1 MNRRG
6 FVLIT
11 VLWTMVL
18 LAVVAGLA
26 LSVARQ
32 GFLASRNRIVLAR
45 AEWAA
50 EGCLEL
56 LRQRLHGAPSLRLL
70 DTTRLGATG
79 WCRAEVTDPASAIH
93 PGLLDSVSLVALLGD
108 TVRAASFLDWTDGDT
123 VSRPAGAER
132 SWYVARRR
140 TPPRDAPVASV
151 RELTMIRGFEDVPIA
166 LLDRRFTVHGSG
178 RLNPNLA
185 DAGVLAAIPGLGAGV
200 ARQLRSRRQFGQ
212 EARSLDQL
220 AMMVSPT
227 ERGAM
232 EAHWGALT
240 QRLEFSP
247 SHLLVQLEGGVD
259 GYALRAR
266 ETVLLAVLPER
277 VAILR
282 REVW

>member
-18 LAVVAGLA
+18 LSVVAGLA
-26 LSVARQ
+26 VSVARQ

-50 EGCLEL
+50 EGCLAL
-56 LRQRLHGAPSLRLL
+56 VRQQLADTPGLRLV
-70 DTTRLGATG
+70 DTTRLGRTA
-79 WCRAEVTDPASAIH
+79 WCRADVTDPASAIH
-93 PGLLDSVSLVALLGD
+93 PGLLDSVSLVGMLGD
-108 TVRAASFLDWTDGDT
+108 TIRAASFLDWTDGDT
-123 VSRPAGAER
+123 ISRPAGAEH
-132 SWYVARRR
+132 SWYAARQR
-140 TPPRDAPVASV
+140 TPPRNGPVASV
-151 RELTMIRGFEDVPIA
+151 DELTMIRGFETIPA
-166 LLDRRFTVHGSG
+166 EWLDRRFTVHGSG

-185 DAGVLAAIPGLGAGV
+185 NAEVLAAIPGLGTGV

-212 EARSLDQL
+212 EVRSLDQL
-220 AMMVSPT
+220 ALMVAPT
-227 ERGAM
+227 ERTAM

-247 SHLLVQLEGGVD
+247 SHLVVHLEGGVD

-266 ETVLLAVLPER
+266 ETVLLAMLPER